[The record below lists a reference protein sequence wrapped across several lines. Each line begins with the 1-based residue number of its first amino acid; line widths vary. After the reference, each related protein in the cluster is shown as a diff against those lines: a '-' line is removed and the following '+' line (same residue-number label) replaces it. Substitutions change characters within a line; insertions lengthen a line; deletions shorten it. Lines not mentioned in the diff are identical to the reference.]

1 MSQKEHVQEHR
12 VALVTGAGQGIGR
25 CTTLHLEET
34 GWRVLAM
41 DIDGQALGELPGLVT
56 NEDSLLTVR
65 ADVAESDEVQRTI
78 SRGMQQFG
86 RLDAIVNNTG
96 VGVNKPIEELS
107 PADWHRVIN
116 TNLTSIY
123 HTTHFGIEALRQQGG
138 NIINIAST
146 RALMSEAN
154 TEAYS
159 ASKGGVVAMTHALAV
174 SLGPTVRVNCISP
187 GWIET
192 RDWKKQANRREPSH
206 SEDDRMQHPAGRVGK
221 PADIAAMVAY
231 LLSDEASFI
240 TGQNFVID
248 GGMTRKMI
256 YV

>member
-1 MSQKEHVQEHR
+1 MSQEEQDREHR

-25 CTTLHLEET
+25 CIALHLQKLS
-34 GWRVLAM
+34 WHILAM
-41 DIDGQALGELPGLVT
+41 DIDGEALGELPGLVT
-56 NEDSLLTVR
+56 NEDALLTIR
-65 ADVAESDEVQRTI
+65 ADVAEPDEVQRTI

-86 RLDAIVNNTG
+86 RLDAIINNTG
-96 VGVNKPIEELS
+96 IGIGKPIETLS
-107 PADWHRVIN
+107 PAEWHRVIN

-138 NIINIAST
+138 SIINIAST

-174 SLGPTVRVNCISP
+174 SLGPMVRVNCISP

-192 RDWKKQANRREPSH
+192 RDWKKQANRREPNH
-206 SEDDRMQHPAGRVGK
+206 SEDDRLQHPAGRVGK
-221 PADIAAMVAY
+221 PADIASMVAY

-240 TGQNFVID
+240 SGQNFVID